1 LRRLFEIRAD
11 PPPGA
16 AEVRV
21 LRPRHA
27 GPHSPDAAEGGKG
40 TLDVR
45 EQEGLDANGKGGGCP
60 PPCVRLLYI
69 LNLRISEDP
78 QTAVTVAAED
88 VREPVFSNE
97 RLHAPEVVAE
107 RVEVAAHF
115 NELAGGVVGR
125 V

>member
-1 LRRLFEIRAD
+1 LDVLAPRGDDFVMRLDQRC
-11 PPPGA
+11 
-16 AEVRV
+16 
-21 LRPRHA
+21 
-27 GPHSPDAAEGGKG
+27 KG
-40 TLDVR
+40 TAYV
-45 EQEGLDANGKGGGCP
+45 ATGKGGGCP

-115 NELAGGVVGR
+115 NELARGVPFPR
-125 V
+125 HPS